1 MNDDQIVNIC
11 LEHNFDYHKVQAH
24 FKKYSTEDKYSGL
37 EAYEWNTTKSKA
49 ELLNE
54 KKRKAFQAER

>member
-1 MNDDQIVNIC
+1 M
-11 LEHNFDYHKVQAH
+11 EHNFDFNKVHAH
-24 FKKYSTEDKYSGL
+24 FKKFSTEDKYSGL

-49 ELLNE
+49 ELLIE